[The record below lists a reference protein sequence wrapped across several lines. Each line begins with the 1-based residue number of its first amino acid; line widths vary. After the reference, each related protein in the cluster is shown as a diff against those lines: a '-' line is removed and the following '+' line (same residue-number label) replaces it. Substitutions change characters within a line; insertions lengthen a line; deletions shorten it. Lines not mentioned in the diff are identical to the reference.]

1 MTVPALD
8 ITGLTRRFGDRVI
21 LHDLTLSARQGELW
35 VLLGDSGSGK
45 TTTLRLI
52 AGLDTPDAGT
62 IAIDGEIV
70 AGNGRFVPPERRR
83 VGMVFQDY
91 ALFPHLTAARNIAFA
106 LEGLMNGA
114 ERERRVR
121 EMLDR
126 VGIAH
131 LADRFPH
138 QLSGGEQQRVAL
150 ARALAPSPR
159 LVLLDEPFSNLDARL
174 RRALRDD
181 LAAMLRAAGTTALFV
196 THDQE
201 EALQMADRVAVMRA
215 GRLLQAGSPRDLYL
229 HPVDREVASFL
240 GTAHFLPGTAYGDY
254 AETAIG
260 IVPLAQPISGA
271 VEVLIRPEGL
281 ALIPT
286 ADGEGVVT
294 GVRFYGHDQT
304 VDVRLADG
312 LRLTALTRPDA
323 ALEVGDRVTVRAAGA
338 SMAYQA

>member
-83 VGMVFQDY
+83 IGMVFQDY
-91 ALFPHLTAARNIAFA
+91 ALFPHLTAARHIAFA
-106 LEGLMNGA
+106 LEGLMNNA

-181 LAAMLRAAGTTALFV
+181 LAAMLRAAGTTAFFV

-229 HPVDREVASFL
+229 HPVDREVAAFL

-281 ALIPT
+281 ALTPT